1 MFLFLYFTVF
11 VYKFL
16 GKFLVLV
23 DQFLD
28 FLLVLHTFLL
38 ILLGEMKILIVTLLI
53 QTIKLIDEGFLPDYL
68 ISQLIEFDQ
77 LVLGATINLFDFFPE
92 L

>member
-11 VYKFL
+11 ACKFL
-16 GKFLVLV
+16 CKLLVLV

-77 LVLGATINLFDFFPE
+77 LVLGATINLFDFIPE